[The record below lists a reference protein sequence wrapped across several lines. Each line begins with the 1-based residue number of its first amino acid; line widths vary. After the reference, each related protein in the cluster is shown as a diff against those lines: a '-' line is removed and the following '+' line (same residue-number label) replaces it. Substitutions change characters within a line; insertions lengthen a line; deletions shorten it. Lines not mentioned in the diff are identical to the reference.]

1 MKKTDTEQE
10 LKALF
15 GQNLAESDLINQKIQ
30 EAYTL
35 IRETAPKRKTLG
47 KFGITMTGVAA
58 ALVLGIIFCAANPV
72 LAARIPIIGRIFQI
86 EEEKVSYS
94 GDYSA
99 KAQKLIT
106 PEESAVPDKEAQSP
120 KENPY
125 RQTSN
130 GITFS
135 ISECYADSMAMYL
148 AVSLEAEN
156 GFPQTFLEVN
166 EGWDLSYQILEMN
179 TTACA
184 DFGSSVPGKLYFDPA
199 QGVVSPYF
207 IEGNFLDSGSFAGI
221 IRISLADMAGLDAS
235 GSLQKLTALPEHF
248 IYELNISDFYVVKPE
263 TLSYSNDPA
272 TLETVSGDWSFSIDV
287 TVDDSEV
294 VTKELNLTNDS
305 GIGIRSVRKSPYEI
319 TADLLL
325 PEGQSAAE
333 YVIVMADAAGER
345 LDSRGNTVG
354 TYSTYKRDTGK
365 VTLAVCEESVFL
377 DHKGDFD
384 TLLSKAVFKTEVSFS
399 E

>member
-1 MKKTDTEQE
+1 
-10 LKALF
+10 
-15 GQNLAESDLINQKIQ
+15 
-30 EAYTL
+30 
-35 IRETAPKRKTLG
+35 
-47 KFGITMTGVAA
+47 
-58 ALVLGIIFCAANPV
+58 
-72 LAARIPIIGRIFQI
+72 
-86 EEEKVSYS
+86 
-94 GDYSA
+94 
-99 KAQKLIT
+99 
-106 PEESAVPDKEAQSP
+106 
-120 KENPY
+120 
-125 RQTSN
+125 
-130 GITFS
+130 
-135 ISECYADSMAMYL
+135 MAMYL

-184 DFGSSVPGKLYFDPA
+184 DFGSSVPGKLYFDPTK
-199 QGVVSPYF
+199 GVVSPYF

-248 IYELNISDFYVVKPE
+248 TYELNISDFYVVKPE

-294 VTKELNLTNDS
+294 VAKELNLTNDS

-325 PEGQSAAE
+325 PEGQSTAE

-377 DHKGDFD
+377 EYKGDFD
-384 TLLSKAVFKTEVSFS
+384 TLLSKAVFKTEVDFS
-399 E
+399 K